1 LSDVLTVRP
10 KFFCDPHCDCVKHPA
25 AAVNIGDMLQKCYH
39 HLLFLLFSMRHYAVN
54 WCNELRFLHI
64 FTYHL
69 TASSLQ
75 FAAPTCNCC
84 NLQV

>member
-1 LSDVLTVRP
+1 MIGFVIVKL
-10 KFFCDPHCDCVKHPA
+10 KHPL

-64 FTYHL
+64 FIKLPIT
-69 TASSLQ
+69 
-75 FAAPTCNCC
+75 
-84 NLQV
+84 

>member
-1 LSDVLTVRP
+1 
-10 KFFCDPHCDCVKHPA
+10 
-25 AAVNIGDMLQKCYH
+25 
-39 HLLFLLFSMRHYAVN
+39 MRHYAVN

-64 FTYHL
+64 FNYHL
-69 TASSLQ
+69 TAGSLQ